1 MGQEFGY
8 SNRVLVEPD
17 VRQVYLEEAVRL
29 AARAGE
35 VILPH
40 FRNDPG
46 VENKRSD
53 GSYDPV
59 TVADRAAETAIREGV
74 ETLWS
79 GHGIFGEEQGFKP
92 GDGLTWV
99 IDPIDGTR
107 AFMTGMLHWGVLI
120 ALFDGDSPVF
130 GVMHQ
135 PYTGEFFVG
144 TMDGAEHR
152 VDGVVSP
159 LKVRPCADLAD
170 AVLCS
175 TGPQFFRPPADR
187 QAFQAVSAATR
198 FTRFGGDCYIYCM
211 LAMGQLDLVVEANL
225 QPYDI
230 QALIP
235 IIRGAGGYV
244 TTWDG
249 GNPSMGGR
257 IVAAGDERVLEAA
270 CSILRGVE

>member
-1 MGQEFGY
+1 MGQEFSFSERITVGPRARRDY
-8 SNRVLVEPD
+8 V
-17 VRQVYLEEAVRL
+17 EEAVEFT
-29 AARAGE
+29 AAAGA
-35 VILPH
+35 VVLPH
-40 FRNDPG
+40 FRNDPQA
-46 VENKRSD
+46 ENKRSD
-53 GSYDPV
+53 GRYDPV
-59 TVADRAAETAIREGV
+59 TVADRAAEATIRQAIEAR
-74 ETLWS
+74 WPN
-79 GHGIFGEEQGFKP
+79 HGIFGEEHGFKP

-120 ALFDGDSPVF
+120 ALFDGELPLL

-144 TMDGAEHR
+144 TMDASEHR
-152 VDGVVSP
+152 LGSVRTDLG
-159 LKVRPCADLAD
+159 VRPCATLAD

-175 TGPQFFRPPADR
+175 TGPQWFRPGGE
-187 QAFQAVSAATR
+187 QEAFRAVSDSVR

-211 LAMGQLDLVVEANL
+211 LAMGQLDLVIEANL
-225 QPYDI
+225 APYDI

-235 IIRGAGGYV
+235 IIRGAGGHV
-244 TTWDG
+244 ATWDG

-270 CSILRGVE
+270 CAILGSVQ